1 MPVNRIHKDSLFR
14 FLFGDEKNK
23 TNLLQLYN
31 ALNNSNYTNPDE
43 LEITTI
49 KNVLYMK
56 MKNDVSF
63 ILDHQMVLF
72 EHQSTYNPNMPL
84 RGLLYFAELYQEYVC
99 KDDNSIY
106 GPTLLKIPTPRFVVF
121 YNGLDKNIGERLELR
136 LSDAFEYKDKTDG
149 FEWTATML
157 NINYG
162 HNKEIMLKCK
172 VLEDYSILIDLI
184 RRNTSSGDDIRT
196 AVKKAISYCIEND
209 ILKDFLSSERAEVEK
224 VILTEYD
231 EEKHIK
237 SIRRFYQKQLEDEKA
252 ENENLQKKNTD
263 LLVSNNQLKTEN
275 TQLKRDYISFL
286 QGQGKN
292 KEEIINIVKLTG
304 AEYDYL
310 INS

>member
-1 MPVNRIHKDSLFR
+1 M
-14 FLFGDEKNK
+14 
-23 TNLLQLYN
+23 
-31 ALNNSNYTNPDE
+31 
-43 LEITTI
+43 
-49 KNVLYMK
+49 
-56 MKNDVSF
+56 
-63 ILDHQMVLF
+63 
-72 EHQSTYNPNMPL
+72 
-84 RGLLYFAELYQEYVC
+84 
-99 KDDNSIY
+99 
-106 GPTLLKIPTPRFVVF
+106 
-121 YNGLDKNIGERLELR
+121 
-136 LSDAFEYKDKTDG
+136 
-149 FEWTATML
+149 
-157 NINYG
+157 
-162 HNKEIMLKCK
+162 
-172 VLEDYSILIDLI
+172 I

-196 AVKKAISYCIEND
+196 AVKKAISYCIENG

>member
-1 MPVNRIHKDSLFR
+1 
-14 FLFGDEKNK
+14 
-23 TNLLQLYN
+23 
-31 ALNNSNYTNPDE
+31 
-43 LEITTI
+43 
-49 KNVLYMK
+49 
-56 MKNDVSF
+56 
-63 ILDHQMVLF
+63 
-72 EHQSTYNPNMPL
+72 
-84 RGLLYFAELYQEYVC
+84 
-99 KDDNSIY
+99 
-106 GPTLLKIPTPRFVVF
+106 
-121 YNGLDKNIGERLELR
+121 
-136 LSDAFEYKDKTDG
+136 
-149 FEWTATML
+149 ML

-172 VLEDYSILIDLI
+172 VLEDYSRLIDLI

-252 ENENLQKKNTD
+252 ENENLQKKNT
-263 LLVSNNQLKTEN
+263 
-275 TQLKRDYISFL
+275 QLKRDYISFL